1 LQIDKVNILPSTKY
15 EITVTADN
23 SDNGYTGHE
32 LSIETTSPTTPTPKE
47 ERIEFEL
54 IVTAVVIVLVVVA

>member
-15 EITVTADN
+15 EIIVTA
-23 SDNGYTGHE
+23 DNGYTGHE

-54 IVTAVVIVLVVVA
+54 IVTAVVIVLVIVA